1 MSLSRSYAKAL
12 LEGAKE
18 MGLKA
23 SDMDTIQSEL
33 DSFQKTMKES
43 PELKE
48 AMTSPV
54 VSAQNKVDL
63 SFAITQKMGLSKLAG
78 QFIALVARK
87 GRAEFFSDIVD
98 AFMEVRLE
106 DEGATMGLVVS
117 ADALQKADL
126 EELASAFSKKTG
138 KKTVFK
144 TEVDA
149 NLLAGLKVTVGG
161 VTYDGSLRA
170 QLQQLRDQLVYGTA

>member
-1 MSLSRSYAKAL
+1 MSLSRSYARAL

-18 MGLKA
+18 VGLKA
-23 SDMDTIQSEL
+23 ADMGTIQSEL
-33 DSFQKTMKES
+33 DAFQRAMSENA
-43 PELKE
+43 ELKE

-54 VSAQNKVDL
+54 VSAQNKVDV
-63 SFAITQKMGLSKLAG
+63 SFAITQKMGLSKLAA

-87 GRAEFFSDIVD
+87 GRAEFFSAIAD

-106 DEGATMGLVVS
+106 DEGATMGFVVS
-117 ADALQKADL
+117 ADPLEKADL

-138 KKTVFK
+138 KKTIFK
-144 TEVDA
+144 AEVDS